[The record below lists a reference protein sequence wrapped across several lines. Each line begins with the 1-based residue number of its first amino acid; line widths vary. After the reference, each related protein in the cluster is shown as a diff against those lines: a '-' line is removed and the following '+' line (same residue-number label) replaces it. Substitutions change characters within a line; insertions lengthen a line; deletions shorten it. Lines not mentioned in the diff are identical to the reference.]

1 MQMPSAF
8 FRALVL
14 VVLSVT
20 AIDAIA
26 SSRTARSRTDRD
38 NDAKRP
44 SVQSEAPWRK
54 GLEEDESGED
64 PMRREEEFWKQ
75 RVYPFDRVPTGAL
88 ERAIAQQDQMAR
100 RKGAGALLS
109 SAPTWKAIGPGNIG
123 GRTRTVVCDPK
134 KDGWVYVGAAG
145 GGIWRTTNHGESW
158 TPIFDYQNSLC
169 MGALAIDPNNSD
181 IIYAATG
188 EIAPASNMHDGWG
201 TGIYKS
207 VDAGKTWRLL
217 GLTTVGAF
225 SRIYVHP
232 KDSKLIYVGGVRT
245 GSGLYRSTD
254 AGATWT
260 RMNRLSVSDV
270 SINPKDEN
278 ELFLGVVGEGVF
290 HTMNGGD
297 SVWKSSAGFPARVG
311 RVSVQMCG
319 ADPKKVYCL
328 IEGPN
333 PADTTENN
341 KGYVLVS
348 NDNGVTWKT
357 VVTADNQIFGDN
369 NQGYYDNFVEAHPTN
384 PNIAYFGGIDFY
396 LTTNGGNNWSNISNS
411 YSGGGVHPDQHAC
424 AFNPLNPDEV
434 YIANDGGMYRSTSL
448 NDPFVPIN
456 NGYEAT
462 AYYAMDIDY
471 TAADKT
477 YGGTQDNG
485 TSGSTGPT
493 MDWRGILGGDGFFV
507 AVSPLDPNVIYCE
520 NYNGT
525 VKTVNLGTGRVS
537 NNVAGIPATDPTGA
551 WSSPIVLDRATA
563 TLYHGRKA
571 VYQQAVG
578 SNIWQAFSP
587 MLDTGSFVS
596 AIGPSPVDGDYCWA
610 GYENGSLWRTTNGGT
625 NWSGVTI
632 NGLPKRY
639 IRDVIPSSAEINTAW
654 VCYSGYGTGHV
665 FVTRDGGK
673 SWTDVSTTL
682 PDIPVNAL
690 AVLQSNEKV
699 MFAGTDIGVFATYN
713 GGQSWFPF
721 GKGLPRAPVLDM
733 RIYDERNL
741 LRIATHGR
749 SMFEVEIPTEEVDEP
764 GITAPTGGDV
774 VMATSSMVFSWHGFP
789 AGDAVNID
797 INYNETGNYW
807 YRVASNVLGG
817 SMRWVV
823 ENRPTSFA
831 HIRVTSSKNPNL
843 SVVSNTFTIL
853 EFARGSVKSSS
864 SFSHVAYGL
873 SYDNNNGLYTT
884 SFYTNDVFKLN
895 ATTLQ
900 MERSF
905 KMPKGFDN
913 NFTDMA
919 MDRSKGQIYIH
930 RLTQQVAG
938 SSARILVIDTNGTL
952 VRSLISPASY
962 GIGLEYINGTLYV
975 GERDGAQQLYVC
987 NPNTAA
993 VTRQVNNPFNKFYG
1007 PRCLATDGK
1016 GMLFQVGTDFGSGGG
1031 LQGAYLSKI
1040 PVDTLNKES
1049 DRMELLSST
1058 GTTINARGIE
1068 YDPRDG
1074 NYWITDLSGNI
1085 FKIANFD
1092 TPSNPLSDVK
1102 DLHAEDNTGM
1112 KIAPN
1117 PASGRAVITYMTGK
1131 LEAHVKLEVYTILGE
1146 RVAEL
1151 VNGMVS
1157 ADDMSAAV
1165 WECKDFP
1172 DGMYT
1177 VSLTVDGIQRP
1188 SAKLLIAR

>member
-1 MQMPSAF
+1 MRLTTSATRIALFITVFLSILAMPSAWATKP
-8 FRALVL
+8 RA
-14 VVLSVT
+14 
-20 AIDAIA
+20 
-26 SSRTARSRTDRD
+26 
-38 NDAKRP
+38 NDGDKK
-44 SVQSEAPWRK
+44 VEIQSEAPWRK
-54 GLEEDESGED
+54 GLEEHESGED
-64 PMRREEEFWKQ
+64 PMRREEEFWKE
-75 RVYPFDRVPTGAL
+75 RVYPFDKVPPGAL
-88 ERAIAQQDQMAR
+88 ERAIAQQDQMWR
-100 RKGAGALLS
+100 RKGGGALLAAS
-109 SAPTWKAIGPGNIG
+109 PTWKAIGPGNIG
-123 GRTRTVVCDPK
+123 GRTRTIVCDPK
-134 KDGWVYVGAAG
+134 KDGWVYAGAAG
-145 GGIWRTTNHGESW
+145 GGIWRTTDRGESW

-169 MGALAIDPNNSD
+169 MGAMAIDPKNSD
-181 IIYAATG
+181 ILYAATG

-201 TGIYKS
+201 TGMYKS
-207 VDAGKTWRLL
+207 VDGGKTWRLL

-225 SRIYVHP
+225 SKVYVHP
-232 KDSKLIYVGGVRT
+232 KNSNLLYAGGVRT

-254 AGATWT
+254 AGASWK
-260 RMNRLSVSDV
+260 RLNRLSVSDI
-270 SINPKDEN
+270 SINPNDEN

-290 HTMNGGD
+290 HTLNGGD
-297 SVWKSSAGFPARVG
+297 SVWKSSAGFPYRVG

-319 ADPKKVYCL
+319 ANNKKVYCL

-333 PADTTENN
+333 PADTTQNN

-348 NDNGVTWKT
+348 DDNGVTWRT
-357 VVTADNQIFGDN
+357 VITADNQIFGDN
-369 NQGYYDNFVEAHPTN
+369 NQGYYDNFIEAHPTN
-384 PNIAYFGGIDFY
+384 PDIAYFGGIDFY
-396 LTTNGGNNWSNISNS
+396 LTTNGGVNWTNISNS

-434 YIANDGGMYRSTSL
+434 YIANDGGVYRSANLSSR
-448 NDPFVPIN
+448 FEAVN

-462 AYYAMDIDY
+462 AYYAMDIDF
-471 TAADKT
+471 TASDKT

-485 TSGSTGPT
+485 TSGSTGPSI
-493 MDWRGILGGDGFFV
+493 DWRGILGGDGFFV
-507 AVSPLDPNVIYCE
+507 AVSPLDPNIIYCE

-525 VKTVNLGTGRVS
+525 VKTVNLSTGRVS
-537 NNVAGIPATDPTGA
+537 QNVAGIPSTDPTGA
-551 WSSPIVLDRATA
+551 WSSPIVLDRGTA

-571 VYQQAVG
+571 LYQQAVG
-578 SNIWQAFSP
+578 SNQWQAFSP
-587 MLDTGSFVS
+587 ALDTGSFVS
-596 AIGPSPVDGDYCWA
+596 AIGPSPVDGDHCWA
-610 GYENGSLWRTTNGGT
+610 GYESGSLWRTTNGGT
-625 NWSGVTI
+625 NWTGVTI
-632 NGLPKRY
+632 NGLPQRY
-639 IRDVIPSSAEINTAW
+639 IRDVIPSSVDVKTAW

-665 FVTRDGGK
+665 YVTRDGGK
-673 SWTDVSTTL
+673 TWSNISTTL

-690 AVLQSNEKV
+690 AVLQSNENV
-699 MFAGTDIGVFATYN
+699 IFAGTDIGVFATFN

-721 GKGLPRAPVLDM
+721 GKGMPRAPVLDM

-741 LRIATHGR
+741 LRVATHGR

-764 GITAPTGGDV
+764 GITSPAGGDV

-789 AGDAVNID
+789 AGDAVNVD

-853 EFARGSVKSSS
+853 EFTRGSVKEAS

-900 MERSF
+900 MERTF

-938 SSARILVIDTNGTL
+938 SSARIAVIDTLGNL
-952 VRSLISPASY
+952 VRSMISPASY
-962 GIGLEYINGTLYV
+962 GIGLEYIDGKLYV

-987 NPNTAA
+987 NPATAA
-993 VTRQVNNPFNKFYG
+993 VISQVNNPFNKFYG
-1007 PRCLATDGK
+1007 PRCLSTDGK

-1049 DRMELLSST
+1049 DRMELLNSV
-1058 GTTINARGIE
+1058 GNTINARGIE

-1092 TPSNPLSDVK
+1092 TPSDPLSDVQ
-1102 DLHAEDNTGM
+1102 DQNSGNNSGIS
-1112 KIAPN
+1112 IAPN
-1117 PASGRAVITYMTGK
+1117 PVAGRAVISYMTGK
-1131 LEAHVKLEVYTILGE
+1131 LQAHVKLEVYTILGE

-1151 VNGMVS
+1151 VNGVVD
-1157 ADDMSAAV
+1157 ADNISAAI
-1165 WECKDFP
+1165 WDCREFP
-1172 DGMYT
+1172 EGLYT
-1177 VSLTVDGIQRP
+1177 VSLVVDGVQRP
-1188 SAKLLIAR
+1188 AAKLLIAR